1 VSTTPGSEEPPRPPP
16 PPASHSESRLF
27 TGRAAFAIAQIYYY
41 GAAVVGVGFV
51 IGGAIALLIGLRQLA
66 LPGESDTTRESVRL
80 MLQGLAWGVPGFAFA
95 WWHLHEARSREG
107 RLTPGAFWG
116 RSLYFHLVSFIA
128 AVTVLGAVTAGLYAL
143 IDAAY
148 APECPDVLGVAGFC
162 AGAAESLRAAV
173 NAAIVVLVAGR
184 SGGGT
189 FVRRVARPPTKP
201 QRAAA
206 PSRSAD
212 NVPIP

>member
-1 VSTTPGSEEPPRPPP
+1 LVSTTPGGAEPPQPPL
-16 PPASHSESRLF
+16 PPASPPESRLF

-66 LPGESDTTRESVRL
+66 LPGEFDTTRESERL
-80 MLQGLAWGVPGFAFA
+80 MLQGLAWGLPGFAFA
-95 WWHLHEARSREG
+95 WWHLREARSREG

-143 IDAAY
+143 IDAAF
-148 APECPDVLGVAGFC
+148 APECPEVFDGLGAGFC
-162 AGAAESLRAAV
+162 PDAANSLRAAV
-173 NAAIVVLVAGR
+173 NAAIVVLVAGAVWWWHLR
-184 SGGGT
+184 EA
-189 FVRRVARPPTKP
+189 RRAL
-201 QRAAA
+201 AA
-206 PSRSAD
+206 PT
-212 NVPIP
+212 V